1 MRGYD
6 STMPTFTVTRG
17 GALVALGGTPGGHRQ
32 VQTNVQVLTTL
43 LPPAA
48 TGQPT
53 DVRVDP
59 QPGPRPWP

>member
-32 VQTNVQVLTTL
+32 VQTNVQVVLR
-43 LPPAA
+43 AA
-48 TGQPT
+48 FR
-53 DVRVDP
+53 DDP
-59 QPGPRPWP
+59 G